1 MKTMN
6 KFKNKAV
13 LSYSSSHKRLFSVS
27 SVFIIVCQNLVVFFI
42 KGKSEMDGNIKNS
55 RYEQDNSSYPGQ
67 KSLISR
73 IKVVVNDRRKT
84 GLWQKVTRCKRVL
97 FRAWT
102 SKTQLFSKPIW
113 FWTRQPASWIQRVY
127 IR

>member
-1 MKTMN
+1 MN

-13 LSYSSSHKRLFSVS
+13 LSYNSSHKRLFSVS
-27 SVFIIVCQNLVVFFI
+27 SVFIIVCKNLVVFFI

-73 IKVVVNDRRKT
+73 IKVVVNDRGKT
-84 GLWQKVTRCKRVL
+84 GL
-97 FRAWT
+97 
-102 SKTQLFSKPIW
+102 
-113 FWTRQPASWIQRVY
+113 
-127 IR
+127 